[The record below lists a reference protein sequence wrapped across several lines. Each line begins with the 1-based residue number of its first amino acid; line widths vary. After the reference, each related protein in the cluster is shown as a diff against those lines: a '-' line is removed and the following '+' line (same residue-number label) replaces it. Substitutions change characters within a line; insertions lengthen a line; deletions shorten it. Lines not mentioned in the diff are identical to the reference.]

1 MDEPIQILC
10 VDDEKNVLRA
20 IERVFLD
27 DDYVIHT
34 ARSADEGIEIL
45 KDKSPIQIVISD
57 YRMPGTNG
65 VDFLRDV
72 CENWPDTVRIVLS
85 GYADMVA
92 VVSAINEGQIYKFI
106 PKPWN
111 DDELRITLS
120 NALER
125 YFLHKKNAQLA
136 DELKKR
142 NDELREINQNLE
154 RLIEERTSEL
164 RFQNRV
170 LTHSQ
175 NILNSLPVG
184 VLGIESDGLIV
195 QCNREGTRLLTGDG
209 TSVIGRYATELI
221 PERLAPFIERV
232 RERGAFSEAFAVRDV
247 RLNVRGVFMEYPDG
261 QCGMVLILDNGVGH
275 G

>member
-1 MDEPIQILC
+1 MDEEIQILC

-20 IERVFLD
+20 IERTFLD

-34 ARSADEGIEIL
+34 AMSADEGIEIL
-45 KDKSPIQIVISD
+45 KNKAPIQIVISD

-92 VVSAINEGQIYKFI
+92 VVSAVNEGQIYKFI

-125 YFLHKKNAQLA
+125 YFLHKKNLQLA
-136 DELKKR
+136 EELKAR
-142 NDELREINQNLE
+142 NEELREINQNLE
-154 RLIEERTSEL
+154 RLVEERTSEL

-175 NILNSLPVG
+175 NILDCLPVG
-184 VLGIESDGLIV
+184 VLGIDPEGMIV
-195 QCNREGTRLLTGDG
+195 QCNREGTRLLTGNN
-209 TSVIGRYATELI
+209 TSVIGRFASELV
-221 PERLAPFIERV
+221 PDSLEPFIDQV
-232 RERGAFSEAFAVRDV
+232 QAKGTSADSLSLREGNLRAQGVLMENQDGQ
-247 RLNVRGVFMEYPDG
+247 RGVVLMLENGDG
-261 QCGMVLILDNGVGH
+261 NG
-275 G
+275 

>member
-1 MDEPIQILC
+1 MNEEIQILC
-10 VDDEKNVLRA
+10 VDDEKNVLRS
-20 IERVFLD
+20 IERIFLD

-34 ARSADEGIEIL
+34 ATSAGEGLEIL
-45 KDKSPIQIVISD
+45 RNKAPIQIVISD

-85 GYADMVA
+85 GYADMAA
-92 VVSAINEGQIYKFI
+92 VVSAVNEGQIYKFI

-125 YFLHKKNAQLA
+125 YFLHKKNNQLT

-142 NDELREINQNLE
+142 NEELREINQNLE
-154 RLIEERTSEL
+154 KLVEERTAEL

-175 NILNSLPVG
+175 NILDTLPVG
-184 VLGIESDGLIV
+184 VLGVDPEGLIV
-195 QCNREGTRLLTGDG
+195 QCNQEGTRLLTGDG
-209 TSVIGRYATELI
+209 TRVIGRYASDLF
-221 PERLAPFIERV
+221 PEGLDPFINRV
-232 RERGAFSEAFAVRDV
+232 QEQGASSEVLSIRDTS
-247 RLNVRGVFMEYPDG
+247 LNARGVFMEYPDG
-261 QCGMVLILDNGVGH
+261 QRGVVLMLENGDRNG
-275 G
+275 